1 MLIPIE
7 FLNLIIKR
15 SSLDRIYPGGSPA
28 FITKH
33 EPFDG
38 RVNAYDEDFV
48 KFGAMGPSDIHAIAE
63 DMESLGLIG
72 VTDKSG
78 EQFWTDYCVI
88 DELMGPTLRCDW
100 IKYNGKSRTVE
111 LIEK

>member
-1 MLIPIE
+1 MIPIE

-15 SSLDRIYPGGSPA
+15 SSLDKIYPGGSSA
-28 FITKH
+28 FITNH

-38 RVNAYDEDFV
+38 QVNAYDEDFV
-48 KFGAMGPSDIHAIAE
+48 KFGAMGPGDIHAIAE

-72 VTDKSG
+72 VTDRSG
-78 EQFWTDYCVI
+78 EQFWIDYCVI
-88 DELMGPTLRCDW
+88 DELFGPTLHCDW
-100 IKYNGKSRTVE
+100 IKYDRKFKTVE

>member
-1 MLIPIE
+1 MIPIE

-15 SSLDRIYPGGSPA
+15 SSLDRIYPGGSSA
-28 FITKH
+28 FITNH
-33 EPFDG
+33 APFDG
-38 RVNAYDEDFV
+38 QVNAYDEDFV
-48 KFGAMGPSDIHAIAE
+48 KFGAMGPGDIHAIAE